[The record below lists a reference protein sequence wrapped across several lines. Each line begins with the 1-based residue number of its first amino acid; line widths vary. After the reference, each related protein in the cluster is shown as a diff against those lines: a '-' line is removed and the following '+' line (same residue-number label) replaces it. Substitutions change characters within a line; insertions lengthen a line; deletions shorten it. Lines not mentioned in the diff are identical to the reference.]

1 MKNQRRE
8 NGVSTTGR
16 TNKRA
21 KKDVQSKL
29 KVVVKEEKVEEEQEH
44 IGSKLRDSLV
54 GEKEPDWALTH
65 WNEHSYDWL
74 WLGSVVDYEQMSWG
88 SVWEMGLMGETFNK
102 LYGDVVWDDDIWN
115 LRTQIPSSSC
125 TN

>member
-65 WNEHSYDWL
+65 WKDRKSTRLNSSHS
-74 WLGSVVDYEQMSWG
+74 
-88 SVWEMGLMGETFNK
+88 GES
-102 LYGDVVWDDDIWN
+102 
-115 LRTQIPSSSC
+115 RMPSSA
-125 TN
+125 